1 MESTLLEQ
9 DLFYRIV
16 PLYPCPPKKKKKKK
30 KIIVVIMLLI
40 ILLFISSLTIKKVQL
55 TGTQILCHDF

>member
-16 PLYPCPPKKKKKKK
+16 PLYPCPPKKKKKK